1 MTRYR
6 KPSAADEAIAERN
19 RFRAG
24 LANDDG
30 LVTIENFAEMQIRAE
45 TAERLVIS
53 RDKDISALS
62 RALTTGQ
69 EQFETMKLSRDEEKA
84 IVNRIWGMFGNPAYE
99 FLDGKSIYDL
109 VQDGLDAIQL
119 LSRYREG
126 HRQPSGQECY
136 VNLEQ
141 GDYRCADCIEADRL
155 TGFERQLR
163 KMNEDR
169 MNRLRESLNSPN
181 NGL

>member
-1 MTRYR
+1 MTEYLHNRHTY
-6 KPSAADEAIAERN
+6 PSTEEFQAAH
-19 RFRAG
+19 
-24 LANDDG
+24 
-30 LVTIENFAEMQIRAE
+30 IRSLE
-45 TAERLVIS
+45 
-53 RDKDISALS
+53 
-62 RALTTGQ
+62 
-69 EQFETMKLSRDEEKA
+69 EQFAEEKA
-84 IVNRIWGMFGNPAYE
+84 IVARIWSMFGNPAYE
-99 FLDGKSIYDL
+99 FLDGRSIYEL

-119 LSRYREG
+119 LRKYREG

-141 GDYRCADCIEADRL
+141 GDYRCSDCIEADRL

-163 KMNEDR
+163 KMSEDR

>member
-1 MTRYR
+1 MTEFPTTEDFQRAHIE
-6 KPSAADEAIAERN
+6 SLEAQ
-19 RFRAG
+19 
-24 LANDDG
+24 LA
-30 LVTIENFAEMQIRAE
+30 
-45 TAERLVIS
+45 
-53 RDKDISALS
+53 
-62 RALTTGQ
+62 
-69 EQFETMKLSRDEEKA
+69 EEKA
-84 IVNRIWGMFGNPAYE
+84 IITRIWEMFGNPSYP
-99 FLDGKSIYDL
+99 FLDGRSIYDQ

-136 VNLEQ
+136 ISLEQ
-141 GDYRCADCIEADRL
+141 GDYRCADCVEADRL

-163 KMNEDR
+163 KMSEER

>member
-1 MTRYR
+1 MSVQRYSPCTIGHPDGGEVGME
-6 KPSAADEAIAERN
+6 KDGAGDFGGDWV
-19 RFRAG
+19 RFE
-24 LANDDG
+24 DWK
-30 LVTIENFAEMQIRAE
+30 EEY
-45 TAERLVIS
+45 
-53 RDKDISALS
+53 DIVS
-62 RALTTGQ
+62 
-69 EQFETMKLSRDEEKA
+69 
-84 IVNRIWGMFGNPAYE
+84 RIWTMFGNPAYP
-99 FLDGKSIYDL
+99 FLDGRSIYDF

-119 LSRYREG
+119 LSHYREG

-163 KMNEDR
+163 KMSEDR
-169 MNRLRESLNSPN
+169 VNHLRESLNSSN